1 MKKIAFISFIFLVS
15 IFSYSNADIVDDIV
29 VKNNNRISKQT
40 IITYGKIELN
50 KDYTLKD
57 INQVFR
63 NLYETDFF
71 ETLKI
76 DIVGSQLVINVKE
89 NKILQ
94 SVSVKGV
101 KSKSLTQK
109 VLDNLYSKDK
119 SSFLIS
125 KVKEDVDKIKNSL
138 TEIGYYFAEVNA
150 KTSENNNDTIDL
162 IFEIKLGEKVKI
174 SKIEFLGDK
183 KIKDRTLR
191 NVIISEETKFWKFL
205 SKKKYLNKSL
215 IERDKR
221 LMRNLYLDNGY
232 YDVQITSQTVDF
244 FNDNTFKLSYKI
256 DAGLQYTVNSATLEL
271 PVNYEA
277 KNFEKINKILK
288 KMENEKYSFQSI
300 SKIVN
305 EIDKISLSRQYEF
318 INAEVIE
325 NKIDKDKLDIVFKI
339 KESEQYY
346 VERINITGNNITH
359 ENVIRNSLEI
369 DEGDPFNELLNA
381 KSINNLRSLNIFA
394 FVKTDISEGTNINT
408 KVLDIE
414 VKEKP
419 TGEISLGAGYGS
431 EGGTIGFAVSEN
443 NFLGKNIKLSTD
455 LRTTEDTIRGSF
467 SVTNPNFNYSNKA
480 LITSIRNSSI
490 DKLNDSGYKTKKTG
504 LSIGTRYEQYD
515 NTFFSPSLSTEI
527 EDLTTN
533 ADASDSLKK
542 QTGNY
547 FETKLNYSL
556 DFDKRN
562 QKYQTSSGTRTI
574 IKQGIPLVSDEYA
587 LLNGVESEKWIKFGN
602 DMITNFGVYGRAIN
616 SVNDEDVRVTDRL
629 SLPRNK
635 LKGFQSGRIGP
646 VDNKDYVG
654 GNYAV
659 SLNFDTTL
667 PMILPSLESIDFKYF
682 LDAGNVWGIDYSDTI
697 DDSNKIRSA
706 TGITIDWFTPIG
718 PLNFSFAKDITKAS
732 TDKTESFQFNLGTTF

>member
-1 MKKIAFISFIFLVS
+1 MKKIALISFIFLVS
-15 IFSYSNADIVDDIV
+15 IFSYANADIIDDIV

-244 FNDNTFKLSYKI
+244 FNNNTFKLSYKI

-300 SKIVN
+300 SKVVN

-346 VERINITGNNITH
+346 VERINILGNNITH

-504 LSIGTRYEQYD
+504 FSIGTRYEQYE
-515 NTFFSPSLSTEI
+515 NTFFSPNLSTEI

>member
-1 MKKIAFISFIFLVS
+1 MKKIALISFIFLVS

-300 SKIVN
+300 SKVVN

>member
-1 MKKIAFISFIFLVS
+1 MKKIALISFIFLVS
-15 IFSYSNADIVDDIV
+15 IFSYANADIVDDIV

-244 FNDNTFKLSYKI
+244 FNNNTFKLSYKI

-300 SKIVN
+300 SKVVN

-346 VERINITGNNITH
+346 VERINILGNNITH

-369 DEGDPFNELLNA
+369 DEGDPFNVLLNA

-394 FVKTDISEGTNINT
+394 FVKADISEGTNINT

-480 LITSIRNSSI
+480 LITSIRNTSI
-490 DKLNDSGYKTKKTG
+490 DKLSDSGYKTKKTG
-504 LSIGTRYEQYD
+504 LSIGTSYEQYD

-542 QTGNY
+542 QTGSY